1 MNSRNNKKALKI
13 FGLFIMFLVIIISSS
28 AFWNVMTVGTAA
40 VGTFEIIVSIINFL
54 VEIGLLI
61 HFGRKFILE

>member
-1 MNSRNNKKALKI
+1 MNSRIKKTLKI
-13 FGLFIMFLVIIISSS
+13 FGLFMMFLVIIISSA
-28 AFWNVMTVGTAA
+28 AFWNVMTVGTVAA
-40 VGTFEIIVSIINFL
+40 GTFEIIVSIINFL

>member
-1 MNSRNNKKALKI
+1 MNLKNKRALKI
-13 FGLFIMFLVIIISSS
+13 FCLFIMFLIIIIPSA

-40 VGTFEIIVSIINFL
+40 AGTFEIIVSIINFL

>member
-1 MNSRNNKKALKI
+1 MNSRIKKTLKI
-13 FGLFIMFLVIIISSS
+13 FCLFIMFLVIIIPSA

-40 VGTFEIIVSIINFL
+40 AGTFEIIISIINFI

>member
-1 MNSRNNKKALKI
+1 MNSRSKKALKI
-13 FGLFIMFLVIIISSS
+13 FGLFIIISSA
-28 AFWNVMTVGTAA
+28 AFGNVMAVGTAA
-40 VGTFEIIVSIINFL
+40 AGIFEIIVSIINFL

>member
-1 MNSRNNKKALKI
+1 MNSRNKRALKI
-13 FGLFIMFLVIIISSS
+13 FCLFIMFLIIIIPSA

-40 VGTFEIIVSIINFL
+40 AGIFEIIVSIINFL

>member
-28 AFWNVMTVGTAA
+28 AFWNIMTIGVVSAGIFD
-40 VGTFEIIVSIINFL
+40 VIVSIINFL

-61 HFGRKFILE
+61 YFGRKFILE

>member
-1 MNSRNNKKALKI
+1 
-13 FGLFIMFLVIIISSS
+13 
-28 AFWNVMTVGTAA
+28 MTVGTAA
-40 VGTFEIIVSIINFL
+40 AGTFEIVVSIINFL

>member
-1 MNSRNNKKALKI
+1 MNSRNKKALKI
-13 FGLFIMFLVIIISSS
+13 FGLFIMFLVIIISSA
-28 AFWNVMTVGTAA
+28 AFWNVMTVGIAA
-40 VGTFEIIVSIINFL
+40 AGIFEIIVSIINFL

>member
-1 MNSRNNKKALKI
+1 MNSRIKKTLKI

-28 AFWNVMTVGTAA
+28 AFWNVMTVGTTAA
-40 VGTFEIIVSIINFL
+40 GTFEIVVSIINFL

>member
-1 MNSRNNKKALKI
+1 MNSRNKKALKI
-13 FGLFIMFLVIIISSS
+13 FGLFIMFLVIIISS
-28 AFWNVMTVGTAA
+28 AEFWNVMTVGTAA
-40 VGTFEIIVSIINFL
+40 AGNFEIIVSIINFL

>member
-1 MNSRNNKKALKI
+1 MNPRIKKTLKI
-13 FGLFIMFLVIIISSS
+13 FGLFIMFLVIIISSTT
-28 AFWNVMTVGTAA
+28 FWNVMTVGTAA
-40 VGTFEIIVSIINFL
+40 AGTFEVIVSIINFL

>member
-1 MNSRNNKKALKI
+1 MDSRSKKALKI
-13 FGLFIMFLVIIISSS
+13 FGLFIMFLVIIISSA

-40 VGTFEIIVSIINFL
+40 AGTFEIIVSIINFL

>member
-1 MNSRNNKKALKI
+1 MNSRINKKTLKI

-28 AFWNVMTVGTAA
+28 AFWNVMIIGTAA
-40 VGTFEIIVSIINFL
+40 VGIFKIIISIINFL

>member
-1 MNSRNNKKALKI
+1 MNSRNKKALKI
-13 FGLFIMFLVIIISSS
+13 FGLFIMFLVIIISSA

-40 VGTFEIIVSIINFL
+40 TGTFEIIVSIINFL
-54 VEIGLLI
+54 IEIGLLI

>member
-1 MNSRNNKKALKI
+1 MNSRNKRALKI
-13 FGLFIMFLVIIISSS
+13 FCLFIMFLIIIIPS
-28 AFWNVMTVGTAA
+28 AVFWNVMTVGTAA
-40 VGTFEIIVSIINFL
+40 AGTFEIIVSIINFL

>member
-1 MNSRNNKKALKI
+1 MNSRIKKALKI
-13 FGLFIMFLVIIISSS
+13 FGLFIMFLVIIIPSV

-40 VGTFEIIVSIINFL
+40 AGTSEIIVSIINFL

>member
-1 MNSRNNKKALKI
+1 MNSRNKKALKI
-13 FGLFIMFLVIIISSS
+13 FGLFIMFLVIIISS
-28 AFWNVMTVGTAA
+28 ATFWNVMTVGTAA
-40 VGTFEIIVSIINFL
+40 AGIFEIIVSIINFL

>member
-1 MNSRNNKKALKI
+1 MNSRSKKALKI
-13 FGLFIMFLVIIISSS
+13 FGLFIMFLVIIISSA
-28 AFWNVMTVGTAA
+28 AFWNVMAVGTAA
-40 VGTFEIIVSIINFL
+40 AGIFEIIVSIINFL

>member
-1 MNSRNNKKALKI
+1 MNSRNKKALKI
-13 FGLFIMFLVIIISSS
+13 FCLFIMFLVIIIPSA

-40 VGTFEIIVSIINFL
+40 AGTFEIIISIINFI

-61 HFGRKFILE
+61 HFCRKFILE

>member
-1 MNSRNNKKALKI
+1 
-13 FGLFIMFLVIIISSS
+13 MFLIIIIPSA

-40 VGTFEIIVSIINFL
+40 AGIFEIIVSIINFL

>member
-1 MNSRNNKKALKI
+1 MNSRNKKALKI
-13 FGLFIMFLVIIISSS
+13 FGLFIMFLVIIISSA

>member
-1 MNSRNNKKALKI
+1 MNSRINKKTLKI

-28 AFWNVMTVGTAA
+28 AFWNVMIIGTAA
-40 VGTFEIIVSIINFL
+40 AGIFEIIISIINFL

-61 HFGRKFILE
+61 HFGKKFILE

>member
-1 MNSRNNKKALKI
+1 M
-13 FGLFIMFLVIIISSS
+13 FIMFLVIIISSA

-40 VGTFEIIVSIINFL
+40 AGTFEIIVSIINFL

>member
-1 MNSRNNKKALKI
+1 
-13 FGLFIMFLVIIISSS
+13 
-28 AFWNVMTVGTAA
+28 MTVGTAA
-40 VGTFEIIVSIINFL
+40 AGIFEIIVSIINFL